1 MSRERGLS
9 GRPYSSFENI
19 NLTGLF
25 SVLSLLLSLSLPH
38 WLVTVET
45 LPPSNLSPLHLLE
58 LHIGLFSVCP
68 QVNVTTTELGVECT
82 SISYGDLEEV
92 RSGLWLPVSRTARIL
107 TRMR

>member
-9 GRPYSSFENI
+9 GRQYSSFENL

-45 LPPSNLSPLHLLE
+45 LPPSHLSPLHLLE

-68 QVNVTTTELGVECT
+68 QVNVTTVGVECT